1 MTMFVK
7 AGSAGLLAV
16 LLAGASSAALAQGA
30 AAAQDPRDAKIE
42 QLETEL
48 QALAAQVADLKRGQA
63 AQIQTIQTI
72 QDKAPPPP
80 GVITAFANGRPTFST
95 PDGRFSATLHGVMQ
109 LDTGAFLQK
118 SPGPLAIDLRRDG
131 PAIGSSGIE
140 NLHARD
146 LKAGTLFRRARL
158 GVDGTAYG
166 DFDYRVL
173 LDFGGSGVE
182 NAGQIYE
189 TWVQYNGLK
198 PAHLRIGA
206 FSPSIGLEDQG
217 STNGIPFVERS
228 GPEDAARNLAAGD
241 TRIAAQA
248 FAYGD
253 HWFASAAV
261 TGRTV
266 GVINTGTASAT
277 APTYGDQLGF
287 VGRVAGTPAS
297 GKDWLVH
304 VGAHG
309 SYVARPAN
317 TAGPA
322 GLNGNT
328 DPTTLSVSLNDT
340 PELRV
345 DGTKLVDTGKI
356 DARHAGS
363 AGVEFAAQRQNLLLQ
378 AEYEYFQVERAKA
391 GVSDPH
397 FSGFYVAATWTLTGE
412 ARKYNT
418 TTAAFD
424 APPVAHPFSLKDG
437 GWGAWELGLRYADLD
452 LNYHAGAAGTAP
464 AADAIRGG
472 DQQILT
478 AGLNW
483 YLNPVVRF
491 VFDFQHV
498 KINRLSPSAV
508 NFATPTGAQ
517 IGQTYNAVALRSQ
530 VAF

>member
-1 MTMFVK
+1 MTMFEK
-7 AGSAGLLAV
+7 TRGAGLLAI

-30 AAAQDPRDAKIE
+30 PAAQDPRDAKIE

-48 QALAAQVADLKRGQA
+48 QDLAAQVADLKRGQA

-72 QDKAPPPP
+72 QDKTPPAPS
-80 GVITAFANGRPTFST
+80 VITAFANGRPTFST

-109 LDTGAFLQK
+109 LDTAAFLQK
-118 SPGPLAIDLRRDG
+118 SPGPLALDLRRDG
-131 PAIGSSGIE
+131 PPTD
-140 NLHARD
+140 LHPRD
-146 LKAGTLFRRARL
+146 LKSGTLFRRARL
-158 GVDGTAYG
+158 GIDGTVFG

-198 PAHLRIGA
+198 PAHVRIGA
-206 FSPSIGLEDQG
+206 FSPSIGLDDQA
-217 STNGIPFVERS
+217 STNGMPFIERS
-228 GPEDAARNLAAGD
+228 GPEDTARNLAAGD
-241 TRIAAQA
+241 TRIAAQV
-248 FAYGD
+248 FGYGD
-253 HWFASAAV
+253 HWFASGAV

-287 VGRVAGTPAS
+287 VGRVAGTPLS

-304 VGAHG
+304 VGVHG

-317 TAGPA
+317 TAGPTGA
-322 GLNGNT
+322 NGNT
-328 DPTTLSVSLNDT
+328 PVTAQTIAFNDT

-356 DARHAGS
+356 DAKNANTAGL
-363 AGVEFAAQRQNLLLQ
+363 EFAAQYSNLLLQ
-378 AEYEYFQVERAKA
+378 SEYEYFNINRNDP
-391 GVSDPH
+391 GLSSPH
-397 FSGFYVAATWTLTGE
+397 FSGFYVSGTWVLTGE

-418 TTAAFD
+418 ATAAFD

-464 AADAIRGG
+464 ATDAIRGG

-498 KINRLSPSAV
+498 KIDRLSPNAATYV
-508 NFATPTGAQ
+508 TPTGAQ

>member
-1 MTMFVK
+1 MTIFTQ
-7 AGSAGLLAV
+7 ARRAGLLAV
-16 LLAGASSAALAQGA
+16 LFAGVSSAALAQG
-30 AAAQDPRDAKIE
+30 AQDPRDAKIE
-42 QLETEL
+42 QLEAAVED
-48 QALAAQVADLKRGQA
+48 LAAQVADLKRGQA
-63 AQIQTIQTI
+63 AQIQTIQAV
-72 QDKAPPPP
+72 QDKTSAPP

-95 PDGRFSATLHGVMQ
+95 PDGRFSFTPHAVMQ
-109 LDTGAFLQK
+109 LDTGAFLPK
-118 SPGPLAIDLRRDG
+118 SPGTLALDLRRDG
-131 PAIGSSGIE
+131 PALGSSAA
-140 NLHARD
+140 NVDSLHARD
-146 LKAGTLFRRARL
+146 LKSGTLFRRARL
-158 GVDGTAYG
+158 GFDGTAYG

-173 LDFGGSGVE
+173 LDFGGTGVE
-182 NAGQIYE
+182 NAGEIYE

-217 STNGIPFVERS
+217 STNGIPFIERS
-228 GPEDAARNLAAGD
+228 GSADAARNLAAGD

-248 FAYGD
+248 FGYGD

-266 GVINTGTASAT
+266 GVISTGTAAAT
-277 APTYGDQLGF
+277 APTYGDQLAI
-287 VGRVAGTPAS
+287 VGRIAGTPLS

-304 VGAHG
+304 LGAHG

-317 TAGPA
+317 TTGPA
-322 GLNGNT
+322 GANGNA
-328 DPTTLSVSLNDT
+328 DPATLSVALSDT

-356 DARHAGS
+356 DARHASS
-363 AGVEFAAQRQNLLLQ
+363 AGLEFAAQRQNLLLQ
-378 AEYEYFQVERAKA
+378 SEYEYFQVERAKV
-391 GVSDPH
+391 GVSNPN

-418 TTAAFD
+418 ATAAFD
-424 APPVAHPFSLKDG
+424 APSVAHPFSLKDG
-437 GWGAWELGLRYADLD
+437 TWGAWELALRYADLD
-452 LNYHAGAAGTAP
+452 LNYHAGAAHTAP

-498 KINRLSPSAV
+498 KIDRLSPSAV
-508 NFATPTGAQ
+508 NFSTPTGAQ